1 MPLRERTIDLD
12 EAVQQLER
20 ERDEVAAQLA
30 DLDPENPAA
39 TRLQR
44 QGQRLDERLAGARWA
59 RDEAYDDADVPVWD
73 EDTDAITLGG
83 LTGAEYGAVEDEL
96 QTAGG
101 GDRPAAG
108 GAARVYL
115 VAHGTVDAPYHAPDH
130 SDAERLAAA
139 GQLPY
144 QFLKFAE
151 HHVNDLTAVG
161 GAEGNRSFSALVAE
175 KRTSGDEPA

>member
-1 MPLRERTIDLD
+1 MPLRERTVVFADAVDRL
-12 EAVQQLER
+12 EA

-44 QGQRLDERLAGARWA
+44 RGQRLDERLAGARWA
-59 RDEAYDDADVPVWD
+59 YDEAYADSDVPVWD
-73 EDTDAITLGG
+73 EDADAITLGG

-96 QTAGG
+96 QTADS

-115 VAHGTVDAPYHAPDH
+115 VAHGTVEAPYHDPEH
-130 SDAERLAAA
+130 TDAERLAAA

-161 GAEGNRSFSALVAE
+161 GAEGNRSFSALVAA
-175 KRTSGDEPA
+175 KRTSDDEPA